1 MCSPLPPG
9 AFDADLLYPPNMDV
23 RPDPLTVDWNAM
35 LAGDVLAVLAV
46 QAAWQ
51 DAADREQLWCLIGP
65 YDRFE
70 VFLGGE
76 WVAALHVDRA
86 SFFAGGV
93 VVPWSGQ
100 SWRAHQSLP
109 SRSVRAR
116 NSA

>member
-46 QAAWQ
+46 QSAWQ
-51 DAADREQLWCLIGP
+51 DAADREQLWCLVGP
-65 YDRFE
+65 YSRFD
-70 VFLGGE
+70 VVVGGV
-76 WVAALHVDRA
+76 WVTALHVDRE
-86 SFFAGGV
+86 SFFAGGEV
-93 VVPWSGQ
+93 VRWSGQ

-109 SRSVRAR
+109 SRSVRSR